1 MSYRHPNWVQLSVT
15 RLNHEYVNINVNV
28 DDRLWRR
35 SVDNRKGDLT
45 FRIKVKNLETGR
57 WIPEVEH
64 HSHQSFFIET
74 SSVKFGSAYYFICQ
88 VYSDAK
94 LSPVA
99 EASKYYHT
107 YEGQSFRTGMP
118 STLLTTA
125 EVGVLK
131 TNAIKFVRLENKEPF
146 LADYLFRNNHPE
158 YFEDI
163 QKNWGNTML
172 VTLKNPDGDFR
183 CPIANCLEGIEF
195 NAGQENL
202 LPRNSPFGDT
212 RVVIPLERLID
223 RNLYNL
229 YFADLYCHE
238 QGSGHHVL
246 LVVTKSG
253 GDADTFCANRLPL
266 LPWDSGVEN
275 PFFFFDQNTGAFK
288 TTSAVWVSI
297 FYTENV
303 TIDES
308 TDFFDRG
315 FGRRRVGYGKLKEE
329 SCNICNLHLISRSE
343 LKLCFKDDC
352 NVCPY
357 INQSGRIES
366 AANGEMFKK
375 GKPFD
380 CLRNVTCQ
388 IESLVYAIECEICRA
403 QFVGV
408 AERSLRWRMYDHLV
422 DIVNDRNHCPLA
434 EHINSHGSYSWDDI
448 PMSVYVIR
456 DDKGFDT
463 DTWRKD
469 KLIRWGLVFLGAT
482 CLVD

>member
-45 FRIKVKNLETGR
+45 FRIKVKNLETCG

-88 VYSDAK
+88 VYSDVK

-125 EVGVLK
+125 EVDVLK
-131 TNAIKFVRLENKEPF
+131 TSAIKFVRLENKEPF

-172 VTLKNPDGDFR
+172 VTLKNPGGDFR
-183 CPIANCLEGIEF
+183 CPIANRLEGIEF
-195 NAGQENL
+195 NVGQENL

-212 RVVIPLERLID
+212 RVVIPLDRLID

-253 GDADTFCANRLPL
+253 GDADTFCANRLP
-266 LPWDSGVEN
+266 
-275 PFFFFDQNTGAFK
+275 
-288 TTSAVWVSI
+288 
-297 FYTENV
+297 V
-303 TIDES
+303 TL
-308 TDFFDRG
+308 G
-315 FGRRRVGYGKLKEE
+315 FW
-329 SCNICNLHLISRSE
+329 S
-343 LKLCFKDDC
+343 
-352 NVCPY
+352 
-357 INQSGRIES
+357 
-366 AANGEMFKK
+366 
-375 GKPFD
+375 GKP
-380 CLRNVTCQ
+380 L
-388 IESLVYAIECEICRA
+388 
-403 QFVGV
+403 
-408 AERSLRWRMYDHLV
+408 
-422 DIVNDRNHCPLA
+422 
-434 EHINSHGSYSWDDI
+434 
-448 PMSVYVIR
+448 
-456 DDKGFDT
+456 
-463 DTWRKD
+463 
-469 KLIRWGLVFLGAT
+469 FLF
-482 CLVD
+482 